1 MANEPLPPPVIEF
14 PCEYPIK
21 VIADSHP
28 QLVSQVVSI
37 LRRYDANLSL
47 DKLKERPSRDGNY
60 TSVTVFI
67 TATGEPQLKALF
79 EEFKTHHWVRMVL

>member
-21 VIADSHP
+21 VIAEGFP
-28 QLVSQVVSI
+28 PILSQVGSI

>member
-1 MANEPLPPPVIEF
+1 MSDENLPPPVIEF
-14 PCEYPIK
+14 PCDYPIK
-21 VIADSHP
+21 VI
-28 QLVSQVVSI
+28 I

-47 DKLKERPSRDGNY
+47 DRIKERPSKQGNY

-79 EEFKTHHWVRMVL
+79 EEFKTHDWVRMVL